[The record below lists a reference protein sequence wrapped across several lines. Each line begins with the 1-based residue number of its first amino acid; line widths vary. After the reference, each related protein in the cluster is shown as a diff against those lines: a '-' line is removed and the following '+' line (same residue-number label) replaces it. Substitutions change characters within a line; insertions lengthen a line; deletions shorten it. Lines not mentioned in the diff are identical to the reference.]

1 MLQDNKYLQL
11 TVGGIAFI
19 IAIPLIAILFISF
32 YPEELL
38 WEHYLSTV
46 FPSYLLNTLIYTFGS
61 SIVAT
66 ILGTTS
72 AWIVS
77 STNIPGRNILNWV
90 LLFPFAIPAYVVAF
104 VYAELFEYSG
114 LIQTLYRWIFD
125 YKSYAEYSFFDFR
138 NMGGAIFV
146 SSIVMYPYVFLMAR
160 PAFVQQAGYVLE
172 ITKTMGHSSLNSFFK
187 ISLPI
192 AMPSI
197 LVGSILVLMETMGD
211 FGVVSLFGVHTLTFV
226 IYDVWLEMND
236 VGFAAQIALV
246 ILVFVFLLIYLDK
259 VYRNR
264 QKIYLSTNSL
274 LKPYRLID
282 LSKGQKI
289 LSLVFCWGLFIL
301 GFAVPALILLDYSIR
316 FFDQAYTDKFNEYLF
331 NSFSLAVTGVFFVML
346 FSIIL
351 GYYSRR
357 KKHFKINNFLISFC
371 RIGYAVPGGVFAIGV
386 FVPFAMFDNF
396 IDEYMIKYFNISTG
410 LLISGGVI
418 LLIYAYVA
426 KFINVGVGSVESSL
440 QRVSHTMDDVALLMG
455 HNKFNIISKIHFPLI
470 KVGIISGSIIIFVDI
485 VKELPATLLLRPF
498 NYETLATFVYQYASD
513 DLIEQASMGALIMVL
528 LGMIPVSI
536 LCYFTNT
543 NSK

>member
-19 IAIPLIAILFISF
+19 IAIPLIAILFLSF
-32 YPEELL
+32 YPEELM

-46 FPSYLLNTLIYTFGS
+46 FPNYLLNTIIYTFGS
-61 SIVAT
+61 CFVAT
-66 ILGTTS
+66 VLGTTS

-104 VYAELFEYSG
+104 VYAEFFEYSG
-114 LIQTLYRWIFD
+114 LIQTVYRWFFN
-125 YKSYAEYSFFDFR
+125 YKSYTEYSFFNFR
-138 NMGGAIFV
+138 SMGGAIFV

-187 ISLPI
+187 VSLPI

-211 FGVVSLFGVHTLTFV
+211 FGVVSLLGVYTLTFV
-226 IYDVWLEMND
+226 IYDVWLEIND
-236 VGFAAQIALV
+236 VEFAAQIALV
-246 ILVFVFLLIYLDK
+246 MLVFVFLLIYLDK
-259 VYRNR
+259 IYRNK

-274 LKPYRLID
+274 VKPFRLIQ

-289 LSLVFCWGLFIL
+289 FSLVFCWGLFVV
-301 GFAVPALILLDYSIR
+301 GFAIPALILLDYSIR

-331 NSFSLAVTGVFFVML
+331 NSLNLAVIGVFFVML
-346 FSIIL
+346 FSIVL
-351 GYYSRR
+351 GYYDRC
-357 KKHFKINNFLISFC
+357 KKPFKINNFLISFC
-371 RIGYAVPGGVFAIGV
+371 RIGYAVPGSVLAIGV
-386 FVPFAMFDNF
+386 VIPFSMFDNF
-396 IDEYMIKYFNISTG
+396 VDEYMIKYFDISTG
-410 LLISGGVI
+410 LLISGGSI
-418 LLIYAYVA
+418 LLIYAYVV
-426 KFINVGVGSVESSL
+426 KFINIGVGAVESSL

-455 HNKFNIISKIHFPLI
+455 HKKFSIMSKIHFPLI
-470 KVGIISGSIIIFVDI
+470 KVGLISGSIIIFVDI
-485 VKELPATLLLRPF
+485 IKELPATLLLRPF

-528 LGMIPVSI
+528 LGMIPVSM

>member
-1 MLQDNKYLQL
+1 MG
-11 TVGGIAFI
+11 T
-19 IAIPLIAILFISF
+19 LFING
-32 YPEELL
+32 
-38 WEHYLSTV
+38 

-236 VGFAAQIALV
+236 VGFAA
-246 ILVFVFLLIYLDK
+246 
-259 VYRNR
+259 
-264 QKIYLSTNSL
+264 TNCF
-274 LKPYRLID
+274 
-282 LSKGQKI
+282 G
-289 LSLVFCWGLFIL
+289 
-301 GFAVPALILLDYSIR
+301 YSCFR
-316 FFDQAYTDKFNEYLF
+316 
-331 NSFSLAVTGVFFVML
+331 V
-346 FSIIL
+346 
-351 GYYSRR
+351 
-357 KKHFKINNFLISFC
+357 
-371 RIGYAVPGGVFAIGV
+371 
-386 FVPFAMFDNF
+386 
-396 IDEYMIKYFNISTG
+396 
-410 LLISGGVI
+410 
-418 LLIYAYVA
+418 
-426 KFINVGVGSVESSL
+426 FIN
-440 QRVSHTMDDVALLMG
+440 
-455 HNKFNIISKIHFPLI
+455 
-470 KVGIISGSIIIFVDI
+470 
-485 VKELPATLLLRPF
+485 LP
-498 NYETLATFVYQYASD
+498 
-513 DLIEQASMGALIMVL
+513 
-528 LGMIPVSI
+528 
-536 LCYFTNT
+536 
-543 NSK
+543 